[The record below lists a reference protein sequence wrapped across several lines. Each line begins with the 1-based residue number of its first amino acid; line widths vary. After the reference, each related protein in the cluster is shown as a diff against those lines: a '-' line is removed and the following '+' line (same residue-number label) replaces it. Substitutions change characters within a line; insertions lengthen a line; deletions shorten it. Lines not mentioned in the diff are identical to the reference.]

1 MATTF
6 TVRQG
11 RRYQATLSL
20 GLLERMAS
28 NETIAER
35 LRAAGFAEVSVSGSG
50 AKRIAKALWPTSDV
64 TAEMPSQIADVV
76 EI

>member
-1 MATTF
+1 MATF

-28 NETIAER
+28 NEAIAER

-64 TAEMPSQIADVV
+64 AEMPSQIADVV